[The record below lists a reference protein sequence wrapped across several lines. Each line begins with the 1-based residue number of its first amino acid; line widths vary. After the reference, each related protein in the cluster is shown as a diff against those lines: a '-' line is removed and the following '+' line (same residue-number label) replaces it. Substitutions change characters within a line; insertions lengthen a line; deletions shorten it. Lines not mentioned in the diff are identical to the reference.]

1 MLRYLSIKKIIN
13 FIQILIGYGLSI
25 VFKKP
30 IEWGYPFSLTIEPT
44 NRCNLSCLECPTGN
58 NTSTRPKGFMDIG
71 LYKKI
76 IDEVKGFVIYHMIY
90 FQGEPFLHP
99 QFMDLVKYADKNK
112 IYTCTSTNGHFLT
125 YENCEKIMR
134 SGLKKIVVSV
144 DGVTQES
151 YSKYR
156 VGGHLEKVKEGI
168 RTLILLKQQAKLR
181 YPMVV
186 LQFVVFR
193 HNEHEIE
200 AFKEL
205 ARQLGADKAE
215 IKSAQIDFPKQNRNL
230 IPTINKYSRYT
241 LQKDRIQIKNQLK
254 NRCFRIWS
262 TLVINWDGYVLPCCF
277 DKNAMFRLGNSKN
290 QTVISLWKSA
300 VFNRFRKKI
309 LTHRKKTDICQ
320 NCTEGLSIRF

>member
-1 MLRYLSIKKIIN
+1 MLRYLSIRKIIN

-30 IEWGYPFSLTIEPT
+30 IVWGYPYSLTIEPT

-99 QFMDLVKYADKNK
+99 QFMDLVKYADENK

-125 YENCEKIMR
+125 FANCENIIQ
-134 SGLKKIVVSV
+134 SGLKKIIISV
-144 DGVTQES
+144 DGVTQKS

-156 VGGHLEKVKEGI
+156 IGGNLEKVIEGI
-168 RTLILLKQQAKLR
+168 RTLMLLKKQNKSR
-181 YPMVV
+181 YPVVV

-193 HNEHEIE
+193 HNEHEID

-205 ARQLGADKAE
+205 AIQLCADKTE
-215 IKSAQIDFPKQNRNL
+215 IKSAQIDFPEQNGDL

-241 LQKDRIQIKNQLK
+241 IQKDRIKIKNQLK

-262 TLVINWDGYVLPCCF
+262 TLVISWDGYILPCCF
-277 DKNAMFRLGNSKN
+277 DKNAMFKLGNSKN
-290 QTVISLWKSA
+290 QTVKSLWKSSA
-300 VFNRFRKKI
+300 FNRFRKKV
-309 LTHRKKTDICQ
+309 LTHRKEIHMCQ
-320 NCTEGLSIRF
+320 NCTEGLSVRF